1 MKALWVLYKTEM
13 KLAIREFSGVLFGI
27 LMPLGIVLLMGAL
40 YGNKMVSGSNY
51 SELQRAIGGV
61 ITVGICATGLMGIP
75 ITISGYREKKL
86 LRRFQVSPTSP
97 QLLIGVQ
104 TLTNFTVATISTGLV
119 LLAARLVYGYEMI
132 GRFDA
137 FALAYLLVVFSIYS
151 LGSLIGSVANSV
163 KTSNLL
169 CSLIY
174 FPMFFLSGATV
185 PYELLPKGLQ
195 TLSNFMPLTMGIKLL
210 KGITLGKSWSYYQLE
225 IGVLLVLGLLF
236 TLVSIKTFKYDYE

>member
-1 MKALWVLYKTEM
+1 MNRFWVLYKTEL

-27 LMPLGIVLLMGAL
+27 LLPIGIILLMGAL
-40 YGNKMVSGSNY
+40 YGDKMVEGQTY

-61 ITVGICATGLMGIP
+61 VTVGLCASGLMGIP

-97 QLLIGVQ
+97 ELLIGVQ
-104 TLTNFTVATISTGLV
+104 TMTNLTTAIISTVLV
-119 LLAARLVYGYEMI
+119 FAAAKLFYGYIMI
-132 GRFDA
+132 GSLLPFIISYLVVA
-137 FALAYLLVVFSIYS
+137 FAIYS

-169 CSLIY
+169 CTIVY

-185 PYELLPKGLQ
+185 PYEILPKGLQ
-195 TLSNFMPLTMGIKLL
+195 AVSNFMPLTMGIKLL
-210 KGITLGKSWSYYQLE
+210 KGVSLGESILSYQTELV
-225 IGVLLVLGLLF
+225 VLVVLGLFF
-236 TLVSIKTFKYDYE
+236 TIASVKTFRYDYE